1 METHD
6 KYGRAKKAK
15 GKGSILPF
23 VKTGGAKAIQKALLG
38 NKKIWK
44 KYGVFERRQQQIHVP
59 EILMQI

>member
-23 VKTGGAKAIQKALLG
+23 VKTGGAKAIQKALLR
-38 NKKIWK
+38 NKKKCDI
-44 KYGVFERRQQQIHVP
+44 
-59 EILMQI
+59 

>member
-23 VKTGGAKAIQKALLG
+23 VKTGGAKAIQKALLR
-38 NKKIWK
+38 NKKNVI
-44 KYGVFERRQQQIHVP
+44 FERRQQQIHVP
-59 EILMQI
+59 EIVMQI